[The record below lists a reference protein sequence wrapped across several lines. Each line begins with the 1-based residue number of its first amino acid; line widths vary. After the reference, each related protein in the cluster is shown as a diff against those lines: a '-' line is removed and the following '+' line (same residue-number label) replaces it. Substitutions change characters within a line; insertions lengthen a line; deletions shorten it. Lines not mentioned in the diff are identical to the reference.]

1 MAKIALKERLIG
13 AVVIACLALIFY
25 PLFLSSK
32 SEFEISRTS
41 LIPPQQVRLQPLEI
55 TEPSIPYEV
64 ENIELDELF
73 NPDEEVDQVDTASIS
88 DEILADSGIPHA
100 WVVQVGSFALVDN
113 AELLNQELISLGYE
127 SYYRLTP
134 SFNETPDLYKV
145 FVGPVLRPNDAQQL
159 VTELTEHTGNEAI
172 LLKFE
177 P

>member
-1 MAKIALKERLIG
+1 MAKTALKERLIG
-13 AVVIACLALIFY
+13 AIVISCLALILY

-41 LIPPQQVRLQPLEI
+41 MIPPQQVRLQPLEI

-64 ENIELDELF
+64 EDIEMHELF
-73 NPDEEVDQVDTASIS
+73 NPDEETDQIDATAIS
-88 DEILADSGIPHA
+88 GEILADSGLPQA

-113 AELLNQELISLGYE
+113 AELLNEELVSLGYE

-134 SFNETPDLYKV
+134 SFNEAPDLYKV
-145 FVGPVLRPNDAQQL
+145 FVGPVLNSNDAQQL
-159 VTELTEHTGNEAI
+159 VIELTEHTGNEAI